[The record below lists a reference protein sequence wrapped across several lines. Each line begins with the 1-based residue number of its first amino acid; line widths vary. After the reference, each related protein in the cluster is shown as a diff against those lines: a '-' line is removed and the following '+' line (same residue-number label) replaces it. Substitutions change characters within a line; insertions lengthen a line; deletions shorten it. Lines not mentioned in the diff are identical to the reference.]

1 MNQLLKNRELN
12 LFAEMKAGNKDSFNY
27 FFDYYY
33 SGLCVYAKNFTGDL
47 NISEEVVQDVFV
59 RFWEKREN
67 IEIESSVRFYL
78 FRTVYNQ
85 CMNLLKH
92 KKVELNYIQSQKN
105 REDNLYEEQ
114 WSLYNETELRQAL
127 DNAISKLPER
137 CREVFVLSR
146 FENMKNKE
154 IAEILNISIKT
165 VEVHI
170 YKALKYLR
178 KRLDYLIL
186 LLFTFILNQ

>member
-1 MNQLLKNRELN
+1 MNQLLRNRELK
-12 LFAEMKAGNKDSFNY
+12 LFAEMKMGDKNSFNY

-33 SGLCVYAKNFTGDL
+33 SGLCVYAKNFTCDL
-47 NISEEVVQDVFV
+47 NVSEEVVQDVFV
-59 RFWEKREN
+59 RFWEKRQN
-67 IEIESSVRFYL
+67 IKIESSVRFYL

-92 KKVELNYIQSQKN
+92 KKVELKYIQNQKH
-105 REDNLYEEQ
+105 REDYLYEEQ

-146 FENMKNKE
+146 FENLKNKE
-154 IAEILNISIKT
+154 IAEKLGITEKT
-165 VEVHI
+165 VENQI
-170 YKALKYLR
+170 NKALKVLREELKDFLPLFLMYLS
-178 KRLDYLIL
+178 
-186 LLFTFILNQ
+186 